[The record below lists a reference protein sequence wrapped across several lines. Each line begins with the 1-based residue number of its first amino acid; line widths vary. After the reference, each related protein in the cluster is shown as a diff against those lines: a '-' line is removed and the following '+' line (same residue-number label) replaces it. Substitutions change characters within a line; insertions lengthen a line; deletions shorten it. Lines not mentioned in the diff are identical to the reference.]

1 MSNVAE
7 HIALYQRKL
16 EKYAKSRETDKLLY
30 YIHKLKYLNV
40 TVSHLEETGVGRS
53 VNSLRH
59 HEGLVGEKARALVN
73 KWKVMVKAEEEEDDE
88 EVEVDTNEE
97 GEEKRNA
104 LPTYE
109 TEDDDNE
116 DVNEDEEEDDHLQID
131 VDNADEILESE
142 DAVDG
147 YSNPECPT
155 EEKREV
161 VYGSC
166 EAESDGEGYDPKT
179 SQRDYLQHALGPS
192 APAEYVPSSSLGS
205 PRSSSSPV
213 EKDSSSIGSSD
224 RKNGSST
231 KSSSKKSSREVGDR
245 YKEKERHKDREKDCH
260 KESSGGHDKERK
272 KEHKEK
278 HKDKHRDREEKR
290 GEKDKGKI
298 HKGKHRDKDKHN
310 EKQKVSKHKYE
321 EYSEKSKTDDEE
333 GIVNGFSTPEVERRS
348 VGVKHDSRES
358 DKRNDEKRK
367 EKTDKISSSHRKEES
382 VGRDSV
388 RRENKVIENSR
399 ERESS
404 REKDGSKVKEKQ
416 KEEKPRDKHK
426 DSSNN
431 SSGSSS
437 SNSKKEK
444 HKKELDVKKNH
455 VEQDDSESDR
465 KESKKKKKIEADAD
479 AGFGAA
485 LMGLD
490 SPVKR
495 KKKKK
500 KKDAEKEK
508 DIEKDRESSDDEQP
522 STSKS
527 SSKRL
532 HSDGGGLPDTK
543 KPKLLLETPSKL
555 PSLPALGASFMADDS
570 PLLPEINPNYK
581 PLPRVPIR
589 DDPADYITSKM
600 SEEEAL
606 NIMLQSKSNRRSKVY
621 SGKVSGLSFV
631 PTLYEACIRVLQE
644 NIDAL
649 EFTGGIPFEIL
660 RPVLERASP
669 QQLLNLEDFNSY
681 LLEDT
686 NVLWEVHCKRD
697 FRKMKLEEMET
708 WREMWIRCFEE
719 RERKLR
725 SLTQN
730 LQQKFVSKAEPKRT
744 TKLAFVDSAVKV
756 PKSVARAQAKFGTAA
771 PSATAAKP
779 GKANE
784 VAARKTAMQNVQR
797 AERAAN
803 TPRPVSAKNKKVA
816 PLMAKTRQ
824 FFKKAFRR

>member
-1 MSNVAE
+1 
-7 HIALYQRKL
+7 
-16 EKYAKSRETDKLLY
+16 
-30 YIHKLKYLNV
+30 
-40 TVSHLEETGVGRS
+40 
-53 VNSLRH
+53 
-59 HEGLVGEKARALVN
+59 
-73 KWKVMVKAEEEEDDE
+73 
-88 EVEVDTNEE
+88 
-97 GEEKRNA
+97 
-104 LPTYE
+104 
-109 TEDDDNE
+109 
-116 DVNEDEEEDDHLQID
+116 
-131 VDNADEILESE
+131 
-142 DAVDG
+142 
-147 YSNPECPT
+147 
-155 EEKREV
+155 
-161 VYGSC
+161 
-166 EAESDGEGYDPKT
+166 
-179 SQRDYLQHALGPS
+179 
-192 APAEYVPSSSLGS
+192 
-205 PRSSSSPV
+205 
-213 EKDSSSIGSSD
+213 
-224 RKNGSST
+224 
-231 KSSSKKSSREVGDR
+231 
-245 YKEKERHKDREKDCH
+245 
-260 KESSGGHDKERK
+260 
-272 KEHKEK
+272 
-278 HKDKHRDREEKR
+278 
-290 GEKDKGKI
+290 
-298 HKGKHRDKDKHN
+298 
-310 EKQKVSKHKYE
+310 
-321 EYSEKSKTDDEE
+321 
-333 GIVNGFSTPEVERRS
+333 
-348 VGVKHDSRES
+348 
-358 DKRNDEKRK
+358 
-367 EKTDKISSSHRKEES
+367 
-382 VGRDSV
+382 
-388 RRENKVIENSR
+388 
-399 ERESS
+399 
-404 REKDGSKVKEKQ
+404 
-416 KEEKPRDKHK
+416 
-426 DSSNN
+426 
-431 SSGSSS
+431 
-437 SNSKKEK
+437 
-444 HKKELDVKKNH
+444 
-455 VEQDDSESDR
+455 
-465 KESKKKKKIEADAD
+465 
-479 AGFGAA
+479 
-485 LMGLD
+485 
-490 SPVKR
+490 
-495 KKKKK
+495 
-500 KKDAEKEK
+500 
-508 DIEKDRESSDDEQP
+508 
-522 STSKS
+522 
-527 SSKRL
+527 
-532 HSDGGGLPDTK
+532 
-543 KPKLLLETPSKL
+543 
-555 PSLPALGASFMADDS
+555 MADDS